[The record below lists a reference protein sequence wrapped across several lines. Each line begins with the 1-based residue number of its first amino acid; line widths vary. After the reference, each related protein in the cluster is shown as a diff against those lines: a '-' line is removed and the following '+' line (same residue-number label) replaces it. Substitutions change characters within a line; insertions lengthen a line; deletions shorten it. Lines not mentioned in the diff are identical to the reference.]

1 MVSEYSSCLLGEF
14 NCSIICLQKRLIEKS
29 SLISLLC
36 FFIKDKTFA
45 VSQKGRC
52 RLCFVIHLTKDQ
64 KRLVLNKKR
73 SFQIGGIVL
82 LFFILINKRFNL
94 TSYLFELVLIIGAA
108 TFLLQFSLCF

>member
-1 MVSEYSSCLLGEF
+1 M
-14 NCSIICLQKRLIEKS
+14 
-29 SLISLLC
+29 
-36 FFIKDKTFA
+36 FA

-52 RLCFVIHLTKDQ
+52 RLCFVMHLTKDQ

-73 SFQIGGIVL
+73 FFQFGGIVL

-94 TSYLFELVLIIGAA
+94 TSFLFELVLIIGAA